1 MDRWNDYM
9 QDMLDLEMDPE
20 TGAQPKLRQMFMLG
34 KKLRA
39 VRRFAPPG
47 FASFG
52 GPSSAAL
59 FIIKAHNS
67 LVFRKMRS
75 QEYNITI
82 ILSVTNGKLL
92 GEDPRGSSDIEDVV

>member
-34 KKLRA
+34 KKTSGGVPFRTA
-39 VRRFAPPG
+39 RFCIVRRSVFRR
-47 FASFG
+47 
-52 GPSSAAL
+52 
-59 FIIKAHNS
+59 FIYYKSPQS
-67 LVFRKMRS
+67 LIFRKMRS